1 MPVNQQEKIRL
12 FDYLTRFEKKI
23 KNNRGHYDLNNH
35 HLQTFINENDIS
47 FCSHKAK
54 GIDTKEHDAYFQ
66 YEYKYEGMDKAHDLM
81 RHIRNAIAHG
91 NVIKK
96 DEYFWLKD
104 YTNKGTKTLD
114 AKIKTNVFWNF
125 LTELENTYH

>member
-1 MPVNQQEKIRL
+1 M

-23 KNNRGHYDLNNH
+23 KNNRGHYDLSNNQ
-35 HLQTFINENDIS
+35 LQTFINENDIA
-47 FCSHKAK
+47 FCSYQAK
-54 GIDTKEHDAYFQ
+54 GIKAKEHNAYFQ
-66 YEYKYEGMDKAHDLM
+66 YEYQAANKAHDLM

-96 DEYFWLKD
+96 DGYFWLTD

-114 AKIKTNVFWNF
+114 AKIKTDVFWNF
-125 LTELENTYH
+125 LNELENTYH

>member
-1 MPVNQQEKIRL
+1 MPINQQEKIRL
-12 FDYLTRFEKKI
+12 FDYLTHFEKNI
-23 KNNRGHYDLNNH
+23 KNNRGHYDLRNNQ
-35 HLQTFINENDIS
+35 LQTFINENDIS

-91 NVIKK
+91 NIVKK
-96 DEYFWLKD
+96 KGCFWLND
-104 YTNKGTKTLD
+104 YNQNGTQTLE
-114 AKIKTNVFWNF
+114 AKIPADIFWDF

>member
-1 MPVNQQEKIRL
+1 MPINQQEKIRL

-23 KNNRGHYDLNNH
+23 KNNRGHYDLSNNQ
-35 HLQTFINENDIS
+35 LQTFINENDIA
-47 FCSHKAK
+47 FCSYQAK
-54 GIDTKEHDAYFQ
+54 GTKTKEHNAYFQ
-66 YEYKYEGMDKAHDLM
+66 YEYQAANKAHDLM

-91 NVIKK
+91 NITKK
-96 DEYFWLKD
+96 DGYFWLKD
-104 YTNKGTKTLD
+104 YSNKGTKTLD

>member
-1 MPVNQQEKIRL
+1 MAINNKEKVKL
-12 FDYLTRFEKKI
+12 FDYLTLFEHEI
-23 KNNRGHYDLNNH
+23 KNNHGHYDLNDNQ
-35 HLQTFINENDIS
+35 LQTFINENDIA
-47 FCSHKAK
+47 FCSYQAK
-54 GIDTKEHDAYFQ
+54 GTKTKEHKAYFQ
-66 YEYKYEGMDKAHDLM
+66 YKYTTTNKAYDLM

-96 DEYFWLKD
+96 DGYFWLTD

-114 AKIKTNVFWNF
+114 AKIKTDVFWIF

>member
-23 KNNRGHYDLNNH
+23 KNNHGHYDLNDNQ
-35 HLQTFINENDIS
+35 LQTFINENDIA
-47 FCSHKAK
+47 FCSYQAK
-54 GIDTKEHDAYFQ
+54 GIKAKEHEAYFQ
-66 YEYKYEGMDKAHDLM
+66 YEYRYKGMDKAYDLM

-91 NVIKK
+91 NITKK
-96 DEYFWLKD
+96 DGYFWLKD
-104 YTNKGTKTLD
+104 YSNKGTKTLD
-114 AKIKTNVFWNF
+114 SKIKTNVFWNF

>member
-23 KNNRGHYDLNNH
+23 KNNHRHYDLNDNQ
-35 HLQTFINENDIS
+35 LQTFINENDIA
-47 FCSHKAK
+47 FCSYQAK
-54 GIDTKEHDAYFQ
+54 GIKAKEHEAYFQ
-66 YEYKYEGMDKAHDLM
+66 YKYTTTNKAHDLM

-96 DEYFWLKD
+96 DGYFWLTD

-114 AKIKTNVFWNF
+114 AKIKTDVFWNF